1 MTETLSSA
9 EATARYTLVADAF
22 ETRLFAVTGQ
32 AWQVPSPCPDWTAR
46 DVAVH
51 VFGVHNFIVGMA
63 GGEAPPVPGP
73 DDDPTEFW
81 SGARQAVLDL
91 LANPELTGTMIET
104 PFGEMTAA
112 TLAGTA
118 LIADITVHTWDLARA
133 TNQDEKLDPRLVR
146 AALEFYEPREH
157 LMRGGMFDAAI
168 EPAPGADEQT
178 RLLNYCGREV

>member
-1 MTETLSSA
+1 MTDSLSPA
-9 EATARYTLVADAF
+9 EATARYTLVADSF
-22 ETRLFAVTGQ
+22 ETRLFAVTGS
-32 AWQVPSPCPDWTAR
+32 AWQAQSPAPEWTAR

-73 DDDPTEFW
+73 DDDPTEAW
-81 SGARQAVLDL
+81 PAARQAVLDL

-112 TLAGTA
+112 TLAGSA
-118 LIADITVHTWDLARA
+118 LIADVAVHTWDLARA

-146 AALEFYEPREH
+146 VAQEFYSPREH
-157 LMRGGMFDAAI
+157 LMRNGMFGPAI